1 MIKRYLKKTTKNDTL
16 QALNEKYN
24 IPLEYIQVTR
34 RMVSNAVLIGV
45 FIAFIPMPF
54 QMLAVLAF
62 IPFLRFNVPI
72 ALAMCWITN
81 PLTMPL
87 IYYIEYI
94 TGSFLLGIEI
104 KNVEMSI
111 DWFSSNIAN
120 IFIPLYFG
128 AFIYSTGLS
137 LSFYFLV
144 NYLWKKSTN
153 KDKKLHRHERIKRY

>member
-1 MIKRYLKKTTKNDTL
+1 M
-16 QALNEKYN
+16 QALNQKYN

-34 RMVSNAVLIGV
+34 KMVLNAVLIGG

-81 PLTMPL
+81 PLTMPF
-87 IYYIEYI
+87 IYYLEYI

-111 DWFSSNIAN
+111 DWFSNNIGN

-128 AFIYSTGLS
+128 AFIYSTGVPLF
-137 LSFYFLV
+137 LYFLV
-144 NYLWKKSTN
+144 NHLWKKATY
-153 KDKKLHRHERIKRY
+153 KDKKLHRHQRV

>member
-1 MIKRYLKKTTKNDTL
+1 MIKRYLKKTTTNDRL
-16 QALNEKYN
+16 QALNEKYK
-24 IPLEYIQVTR
+24 IPIEYIQITR

-45 FIAFIPMPF
+45 LIAFIPMPF
-54 QMLAVLAF
+54 QMLVVLAF
-62 IPFLRFNVPI
+62 IPFVRFNVPI

-81 PLTMPL
+81 PLTMPF

-111 DWFSSNIAN
+111 DWFIDNMGN

-128 AFIYSTGLS
+128 AFIYSTGLA
-137 LSFYFLV
+137 LFLYFLV
-144 NYLWKKSTN
+144 NYLWKKSTYN
-153 KDKKLHRHERIKRY
+153 EKKLHRHERMKKN